1 MDPLT
6 PGTDTI
12 LLGVYGSHAP
22 RVASFEAWDGETSR
36 SHGLC
41 SEESLGAGAQLAWF
55 LFFFFWLGFFPHK
68 AS

>member
-22 RVASFEAWDGETSR
+22 RVASFEAWDGETSMR
-36 SHGLC
+36 QGQAHSKH
-41 SEESLGAGAQLAWF
+41 SEAIS
-55 LFFFFWLGFFPHK
+55 
-68 AS
+68 